1 MLWWSLAYS
10 LTSPFLVLLVL
21 CTFLM
26 MMMMM
31 MWKWYGYVYKST
43 FYKTNTHTHI
53 HIHTVIYEVVA
64 YTRRIVF
71 FLALAIIFVCVCM
84 YDTST
89 KFLLLHF
96 KYFTCHRNISFN
108 TTTVHIFCYLYQ
120 WLFYQNFAFIYLRS
134 KDFSFL
140 VIIWI
145 LTWNSKEQC
154 TRSRRGKHF
163 CF

>member
-53 HIHTVIYEVVA
+53 HTHRDLWSCCIHTSYCI
-64 YTRRIVF
+64 
-71 FLALAIIFVCVCM
+71 FLSPCYYICVCVCTIRLLNCCC
-84 YDTST
+84 YTLSTSHT
-89 KFLLLHF
+89 TEIFHLIPLLYIYFVIYISDCFIKILHSFTFAPKIFLFSL
-96 KYFTCHRNISFN
+96 YIY
-108 TTTVHIFCYLYQ
+108 IFIFRYNM
-120 WLFYQNFAFIYLRS
+120 NFDM
-134 KDFSFL
+134 K
-140 VIIWI
+140 
-145 LTWNSKEQC
+145 
-154 TRSRRGKHF
+154 
-163 CF
+163 